1 MKNLRII
8 SATEARNNWFEILNW
23 VNQERKEVWIKKNK
37 KIAVKLSPGDP
48 PNIDNIEDVIKRTRG
63 MFKGKKTYFPYQDDK
78 KVIERERKY
87 LTNVRLWKI
96 K

>member
-1 MKNLRII
+1 MNNLKTI
-8 SATEARNNWFEILNW
+8 SATEARNNWFELLRW

-37 KIAVKLSPGDP
+37 KILVKILPGDP
-48 PNIDNIEDVIKRTRG
+48 PTIDNLEDIIRRTRG

-78 KVIERERKY
+78 KVIARERKY
-87 LTNVRLWKI
+87 LNDVRLWKI